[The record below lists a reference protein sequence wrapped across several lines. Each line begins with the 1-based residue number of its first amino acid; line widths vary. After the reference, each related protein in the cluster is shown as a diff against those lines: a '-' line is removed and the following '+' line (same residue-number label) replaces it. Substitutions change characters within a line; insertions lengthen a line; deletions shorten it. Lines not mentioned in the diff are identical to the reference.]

1 MEDTIAA
8 ISTSTVSSG
17 GISVV
22 RISGENALSVAQ
34 QVFRSKKNKNVEDM
48 ESHTVHYGNIYN
60 GEELIDEVLMVV
72 MKAPNTYTR
81 EDVVEIDCHGGI
93 LVTKKVL
100 EAVLSAGA
108 RLAEPGEFTKRA
120 FLNGRLDLSQSE
132 AVMDVINSKSND
144 DRILALESLEGQ
156 TTKKIKKFRAEL
168 NDLISHIEVNI
179 DFPEYNDIEVMTKNK
194 IEKKLKNQITELKKI
209 IEQSEDRQII
219 KAGIKT
225 LIVGRPNVGKSSI
238 LNNLLEYDKAI
249 VTNIEGT
256 TRDIV
261 EGNILLKGIPLNIID
276 TAGIRKTSDVI
287 EQIGV
292 KKSLSL
298 INEADLVLV
307 VLNGNEELTSED
319 LEILDKT
326 KDKTSIVVINKS
338 DLPQK
343 INKDLLTNRIV
354 VESTTTNEF
363 GLENLKSKIVEM
375 FNLDQIS
382 TLDQT
387 YLNNARQ
394 LSLAKEALSSLEEA
408 EKSSINNVPVDLI
421 QIDLMD
427 AFTKLGEIIGITY
440 SEEVINNLF
449 KNFCVGK

>member
-1 MEDTIAA
+1 
-8 ISTSTVSSG
+8 
-17 GISVV
+17 
-22 RISGENALSVAQ
+22 
-34 QVFRSKKNKNVEDM
+34 
-48 ESHTVHYGNIYN
+48 
-60 GEELIDEVLMVV
+60 
-72 MKAPNTYTR
+72 
-81 EDVVEIDCHGGI
+81 
-93 LVTKKVL
+93 
-100 EAVLSAGA
+100 
-108 RLAEPGEFTKRA
+108 
-120 FLNGRLDLSQSE
+120 
-132 AVMDVINSKSND
+132 MDVINSKSND
-144 DRILALESLEGQ
+144 DRILALKSLEGQ

-219 KAGIKT
+219 KDGIKT

-363 GLENLKSKIVEM
+363 GLENLKSKIIEM

-394 LSLAKEALSSLEEA
+394 LSLAKKALSSLEEA

>member
-1 MEDTIAA
+1 MNDTIAA
-8 ISTSTVSSG
+8 ISTAMGVGAISIIRVSGKDSIKIVNEIFTG
-17 GISVV
+17 KDLNEVPT
-22 RISGENALSVAQ
+22 
-34 QVFRSKKNKNVEDM
+34 
-48 ESHTVHYGNIYN
+48 HTIHYGHIVD
-60 GEELIDEVLMVV
+60 EKIPIDEVLITV
-72 MKAPNTYTR
+72 MKSPKTYTK
-81 EDVVEIDCHGGI
+81 EDIVEINCHGGI
-93 LVTKKVL
+93 NTTNKILETVL
-100 EAVLSAGA
+100 NHGA
-108 RLAEPGEFTKRA
+108 RLAEPGEFTKMA

-144 DRILALESLEGQ
+144 DRILALKSLEGQ

-307 VLNGNEELTSED
+307 VLNGNEEITSED

-363 GLENLKSKIVEM
+363 GLENLKSKIIKM

-394 LSLAKEALSSLEEA
+394 LSLAKKALSSLEEA

>member
-1 MEDTIAA
+1 MNDTIAA
-8 ISTSTVSSG
+8 ISTAMGVGAISIIRVSGKDSIKIVNEIFTG
-17 GISVV
+17 KDLNEVPT
-22 RISGENALSVAQ
+22 
-34 QVFRSKKNKNVEDM
+34 
-48 ESHTVHYGNIYN
+48 HTIHYGHIVD
-60 GEELIDEVLMVV
+60 EKIPIDEVLITV
-72 MKAPNTYTR
+72 MKSPKTYTK
-81 EDVVEIDCHGGI
+81 EDIVEINCHGGI
-93 LVTKKVL
+93 NTTNKILETVL
-100 EAVLSAGA
+100 NHGA

-144 DRILALESLEGQ
+144 DRILALKSLEGQ

-307 VLNGNEELTSED
+307 VLNGNEEITSED

-363 GLENLKSKIVEM
+363 GLENLKSKIIKM

>member
-1 MEDTIAA
+1 MNDTIAA
-8 ISTSTVSSG
+8 ISIIRVSGKDSIKIVNEIFTG
-17 GISVV
+17 KDLNEVPT
-22 RISGENALSVAQ
+22 
-34 QVFRSKKNKNVEDM
+34 
-48 ESHTVHYGNIYN
+48 HTIHYGHIVD
-60 GEELIDEVLMVV
+60 EKIPIDEVLITV
-72 MKAPNTYTR
+72 MKSPKTYTK
-81 EDVVEIDCHGGI
+81 EDIVEINCHGGI
-93 LVTKKVL
+93 NTTNKILETVL
-100 EAVLSAGA
+100 NHGA

-144 DRILALESLEGQ
+144 DRILALKSLEGQ
-156 TTKKIKKFRAEL
+156 TTKQIKKFRAEL

-307 VLNGNEELTSED
+307 VLNGNEEITSED

-363 GLENLKSKIVEM
+363 GLENLKSKIIEM

-394 LSLAKEALSSLEEA
+394 LSLAKKALSSLEEA
-408 EKSSINNVPVDLI
+408 EKSNINNVPVDLI

>member
-1 MEDTIAA
+1 
-8 ISTSTVSSG
+8 
-17 GISVV
+17 
-22 RISGENALSVAQ
+22 
-34 QVFRSKKNKNVEDM
+34 
-48 ESHTVHYGNIYN
+48 
-60 GEELIDEVLMVV
+60 
-72 MKAPNTYTR
+72 
-81 EDVVEIDCHGGI
+81 
-93 LVTKKVL
+93 
-100 EAVLSAGA
+100 
-108 RLAEPGEFTKRA
+108 
-120 FLNGRLDLSQSE
+120 
-132 AVMDVINSKSND
+132 MDVINSKSND
-144 DRILALESLEGQ
+144 DRILALKSLEGQ

-307 VLNGNEELTSED
+307 VLNGNEEITSED
-319 LEILDKT
+319 FEILDKT

-363 GLENLKSKIVEM
+363 GLENLKSKIIEM

>member
-1 MEDTIAA
+1 MNDTIAA
-8 ISTSTVSSG
+8 ISTAMGVGAISIIRVSGKDSIKIVNEIFTG
-17 GISVV
+17 KDLNEVPT
-22 RISGENALSVAQ
+22 
-34 QVFRSKKNKNVEDM
+34 
-48 ESHTVHYGNIYN
+48 HTIHYGHIVD
-60 GEELIDEVLMVV
+60 EKIPIDEVLITV
-72 MKAPNTYTR
+72 MKSPKTYTK
-81 EDVVEIDCHGGI
+81 EDIVEINCHGGI
-93 LVTKKVL
+93 NTTNKILETVL
-100 EAVLSAGA
+100 NHGA

-144 DRILALESLEGQ
+144 DRILALKSLEGQ

-219 KAGIKT
+219 KSGIKT

-298 INEADLVLV
+298 INGADLVLV

-326 KDKTSIVVINKS
+326 KDKTSIVVINKN

-343 INKDLLTNRIV
+343 INKDILTNRIV

-363 GLENLKSKIVEM
+363 GLENLKSKIIKM

-394 LSLAKEALSSLEEA
+394 LSLAKKALSSLEEA
-408 EKSSINNVPVDLI
+408 EKSNINNVPVDLI

>member
-1 MEDTIAA
+1 MNDTIAA
-8 ISTSTVSSG
+8 ISTAMGVGAISIIRVSGKDSIKIVNEIFTG
-17 GISVV
+17 KDLNEVPT
-22 RISGENALSVAQ
+22 
-34 QVFRSKKNKNVEDM
+34 
-48 ESHTVHYGNIYN
+48 HTVHYGHIVD
-60 GEELIDEVLMVV
+60 EKIPIHEVLITV
-72 MKAPNTYTR
+72 MKSPKTYTK
-81 EDVVEIDCHGGI
+81 EDIVEINCHGGI
-93 LVTKKVL
+93 NTTNKILETVL
-100 EAVLSAGA
+100 NHGA

-144 DRILALESLEGQ
+144 DRILALKSLEGQ

>member
-1 MEDTIAA
+1 MNDTIAA
-8 ISTSTVSSG
+8 ISTAMGVGAISIIRVSGKDSIKIVNEIFTG
-17 GISVV
+17 KDLNEVPT
-22 RISGENALSVAQ
+22 
-34 QVFRSKKNKNVEDM
+34 
-48 ESHTVHYGNIYN
+48 HTIHYGHIVD
-60 GEELIDEVLMVV
+60 EKIPIDEVLITV
-72 MKAPNTYTR
+72 MKSSKTYTK
-81 EDVVEIDCHGGI
+81 EDIVEINCHGGI
-93 LVTKKVL
+93 NTTNKILETVL
-100 EAVLSAGA
+100 NHGA

-144 DRILALESLEGQ
+144 DRILALKSLEGQ

-219 KAGIKT
+219 KSGIKT

-307 VLNGNEELTSED
+307 VLNGNEEITSED

-363 GLENLKSKIVEM
+363 GLENLKSKIIKM

-394 LSLAKEALSSLEEA
+394 LSLAKKALSSLEEA

>member
-1 MEDTIAA
+1 MNDTIAA
-8 ISTSTVSSG
+8 ISTAMGVGAISIIRVSGKDSIKIVNEIFTG
-17 GISVV
+17 KDLNEVPT
-22 RISGENALSVAQ
+22 
-34 QVFRSKKNKNVEDM
+34 
-48 ESHTVHYGNIYN
+48 HTIHYGHIVD
-60 GEELIDEVLMVV
+60 EKIPIDEVLITV
-72 MKAPNTYTR
+72 MKSPRTYTK
-81 EDVVEIDCHGGI
+81 EDIVEINCHGGI
-93 LVTKKVL
+93 NTTNKILETVL
-100 EAVLSAGA
+100 NHGA

-144 DRILALESLEGQ
+144 DRILALKSLEGQ

-307 VLNGNEELTSED
+307 VLNGNEEITSED

-363 GLENLKSKIVEM
+363 GLENLKSKIIKM

-394 LSLAKEALSSLEEA
+394 LSLAKKALSSLEEA

>member
-1 MEDTIAA
+1 MNDTIAA
-8 ISTSTVSSG
+8 ISTAMGVGAISIIRVSGKDSIKIVNEIFTG
-17 GISVV
+17 KDLNEVPT
-22 RISGENALSVAQ
+22 
-34 QVFRSKKNKNVEDM
+34 
-48 ESHTVHYGNIYN
+48 HTVHYGHIVD
-60 GEELIDEVLMVV
+60 EKIPIDEVLITV
-72 MKAPNTYTR
+72 MKSPNTYTK
-81 EDVVEIDCHGGI
+81 EDIVEINCHGGI
-93 LVTKKVL
+93 NTTNKILETVL
-100 EAVLSAGA
+100 NHGA

-144 DRILALESLEGQ
+144 DRILALKSLEGQ

>member
-1 MEDTIAA
+1 MNDTIAA
-8 ISTSTVSSG
+8 ISTAMGVGAISIIRVSGKDSIKIVNEIFTG
-17 GISVV
+17 KDLNEVPT
-22 RISGENALSVAQ
+22 
-34 QVFRSKKNKNVEDM
+34 
-48 ESHTVHYGNIYN
+48 HTIHYGHIVD
-60 GEELIDEVLMVV
+60 EKIPIDEVLITV
-72 MKAPNTYTR
+72 MKSPKTYTK
-81 EDVVEIDCHGGI
+81 EDIVEINCHGGI
-93 LVTKKVL
+93 NTTNKILETVL
-100 EAVLSAGA
+100 NHGA

-144 DRILALESLEGQ
+144 DRILALKSLEGQ

-225 LIVGRPNVGKSSI
+225 LIVGSPNVGKSSI

-307 VLNGNEELTSED
+307 VLNGNEEITSED

-363 GLENLKSKIVEM
+363 GLENLKSKIIKM

-394 LSLAKEALSSLEEA
+394 LSLAKKALSSLEEA
-408 EKSSINNVPVDLI
+408 EKSNINNVPVDLI

>member
-1 MEDTIAA
+1 MNDTIAA
-8 ISTSTVSSG
+8 ISTAMGVGAISIIRVSGKDSIKIVNEIFTG
-17 GISVV
+17 KDLNEVPT
-22 RISGENALSVAQ
+22 
-34 QVFRSKKNKNVEDM
+34 
-48 ESHTVHYGNIYN
+48 HTIHYGHIVD
-60 GEELIDEVLMVV
+60 EKIPIDEVLITV
-72 MKAPNTYTR
+72 MKSPKTYTK
-81 EDVVEIDCHGGI
+81 EDIVEINCHGGI
-93 LVTKKVL
+93 NTTNKILETVL
-100 EAVLSAGA
+100 NHGA

-144 DRILALESLEGQ
+144 DRILALKSLEGQ

-298 INEADLVLV
+298 INGADLVLV

-363 GLENLKSKIVEM
+363 GLENLKSKIIKM

-394 LSLAKEALSSLEEA
+394 LSLAKKALSSLEEA

>member
-1 MEDTIAA
+1 MNDTIAA
-8 ISTSTVSSG
+8 ISTAMGVGAISIIRVSGKDSIKIVNEIFTG
-17 GISVV
+17 KDLNEVPT
-22 RISGENALSVAQ
+22 
-34 QVFRSKKNKNVEDM
+34 
-48 ESHTVHYGNIYN
+48 HTVHYGHIVD
-60 GEELIDEVLMVV
+60 EKIPIDEVLITV
-72 MKAPNTYTR
+72 MKSPKTYTK
-81 EDVVEIDCHGGI
+81 EDIVEINCHGGI
-93 LVTKKVL
+93 NTTNKILETVL
-100 EAVLSAGA
+100 NHGA

-144 DRILALESLEGQ
+144 DRILALKSLEGQ

-307 VLNGNEELTSED
+307 VLTSED

>member
-1 MEDTIAA
+1 MNDTIAA
-8 ISTSTVSSG
+8 ISTAMGVGAISIIRVSGKDSIKIVNEIFTG
-17 GISVV
+17 KDLNEVPT
-22 RISGENALSVAQ
+22 
-34 QVFRSKKNKNVEDM
+34 
-48 ESHTVHYGNIYN
+48 HTVHYGHIVD
-60 GEELIDEVLMVV
+60 EKIPIDEVLITV
-72 MKAPNTYTR
+72 MKSPKTYTK
-81 EDVVEIDCHGGI
+81 EDIVEINCHGGI
-93 LVTKKVL
+93 NTTNKILETVL
-100 EAVLSAGA
+100 NHGA

-144 DRILALESLEGQ
+144 DRILALKSLEGQ

-219 KAGIKT
+219 KDGIKT

-298 INEADLVLV
+298 INGADLVLV

-363 GLENLKSKIVEM
+363 GLENLKSKIIKM

-394 LSLAKEALSSLEEA
+394 LSLAKKALSSLEEA
-408 EKSSINNVPVDLI
+408 EKSNINNVPVDLI

>member
-1 MEDTIAA
+1 MNDTIAA
-8 ISTSTVSSG
+8 ISTAMGVGAISIIRVSGKDSIKIVNEIFTG
-17 GISVV
+17 KDLNEVPT
-22 RISGENALSVAQ
+22 
-34 QVFRSKKNKNVEDM
+34 
-48 ESHTVHYGNIYN
+48 HTVHYGHIVD
-60 GEELIDEVLMVV
+60 EKIPIDEVLITV
-72 MKAPNTYTR
+72 MKSPKTYTK
-81 EDVVEIDCHGGI
+81 EDIVEINCHGGI
-93 LVTKKVL
+93 NTTNKILETVL
-100 EAVLSAGA
+100 NHGA

-144 DRILALESLEGQ
+144 DRILALKSLEGQ

-363 GLENLKSKIVEM
+363 GLENLKSKIIKM

-394 LSLAKEALSSLEEA
+394 LSLAKKALSSLEEA

>member
-1 MEDTIAA
+1 
-8 ISTSTVSSG
+8 
-17 GISVV
+17 
-22 RISGENALSVAQ
+22 
-34 QVFRSKKNKNVEDM
+34 
-48 ESHTVHYGNIYN
+48 
-60 GEELIDEVLMVV
+60 
-72 MKAPNTYTR
+72 
-81 EDVVEIDCHGGI
+81 
-93 LVTKKVL
+93 
-100 EAVLSAGA
+100 
-108 RLAEPGEFTKRA
+108 
-120 FLNGRLDLSQSE
+120 
-132 AVMDVINSKSND
+132 MDVINSKSND
-144 DRILALESLEGQ
+144 DRILALKSLEGQ

-363 GLENLKSKIVEM
+363 GLENLKSKIIKM

-394 LSLAKEALSSLEEA
+394 LSLAKKALSSLEEA
-408 EKSSINNVPVDLI
+408 EKSNINNVPVDLI
-421 QIDLMD
+421 QIDLID

>member
-1 MEDTIAA
+1 MNDTIAA
-8 ISTSTVSSG
+8 ISTAMGVGAISIIRVSGKDSIKIVNEIFTG
-17 GISVV
+17 KDLNEVPT
-22 RISGENALSVAQ
+22 
-34 QVFRSKKNKNVEDM
+34 
-48 ESHTVHYGNIYN
+48 HTIHYGHIVD
-60 GEELIDEVLMVV
+60 EKIPIDEVLITV
-72 MKAPNTYTR
+72 MKSPKTYTK
-81 EDVVEIDCHGGI
+81 EDIVEINCHGGI
-93 LVTKKVL
+93 NTTNKILETVL
-100 EAVLSAGA
+100 NHGA

-144 DRILALESLEGQ
+144 DRILALKSLEGQ

-219 KAGIKT
+219 KSGIKT

-298 INEADLVLV
+298 INGADLVLV

-343 INKDLLTNRIV
+343 INKDILTNRIV

-363 GLENLKSKIVEM
+363 GLENLKSKIIKM

-394 LSLAKEALSSLEEA
+394 LSLAKKALSSLEEA
-408 EKSSINNVPVDLI
+408 EKSNINNVPVDLI

>member
-1 MEDTIAA
+1 
-8 ISTSTVSSG
+8 
-17 GISVV
+17 
-22 RISGENALSVAQ
+22 
-34 QVFRSKKNKNVEDM
+34 
-48 ESHTVHYGNIYN
+48 
-60 GEELIDEVLMVV
+60 
-72 MKAPNTYTR
+72 MKSPKTYTK
-81 EDVVEIDCHGGI
+81 EDIVEINCHGGI
-93 LVTKKVL
+93 NTTNKILETVL
-100 EAVLSAGA
+100 NHGA

-144 DRILALESLEGQ
+144 DRILALKSLEGQ

-179 DFPEYNDIEVMTKNK
+179 DFPEYNDIEEMTKNK

-307 VLNGNEELTSED
+307 VLNGNEEITSED

-363 GLENLKSKIVEM
+363 GLENLKSKIIKM

-394 LSLAKEALSSLEEA
+394 LSLAKKALSSLEEA

-449 KNFCVGK
+449 NFCVGK

>member
-1 MEDTIAA
+1 MNDTIAA
-8 ISTSTVSSG
+8 ISTAMGVGAISIIRVSGKDSIKIVNEIFTG
-17 GISVV
+17 KDLNEVPT
-22 RISGENALSVAQ
+22 
-34 QVFRSKKNKNVEDM
+34 
-48 ESHTVHYGNIYN
+48 HTIHYGHIVD
-60 GEELIDEVLMVV
+60 EKIPIDEVLITV
-72 MKAPNTYTR
+72 MKSPKTYTK
-81 EDVVEIDCHGGI
+81 EDIVEINCHGGI
-93 LVTKKVL
+93 NTTNKILETVL
-100 EAVLSAGA
+100 NHGA

-144 DRILALESLEGQ
+144 DRILALKSLEGQ

-219 KAGIKT
+219 KSGIKT

-298 INEADLVLV
+298 INGADLVLV

-363 GLENLKSKIVEM
+363 GLENLKSKIIKM

-394 LSLAKEALSSLEEA
+394 LSLAKKALSSLEEA
-408 EKSSINNVPVDLI
+408 EKSNINNVPVDLI

>member
-1 MEDTIAA
+1 MNDTIAA
-8 ISTSTVSSG
+8 ISTAMGVGAISIIRVSGKDSIKIVNEIFTG
-17 GISVV
+17 KDLNEVPT
-22 RISGENALSVAQ
+22 
-34 QVFRSKKNKNVEDM
+34 
-48 ESHTVHYGNIYN
+48 HTIHYGHIVD
-60 GEELIDEVLMVV
+60 EKIPIDEVLITV
-72 MKAPNTYTR
+72 MKSPKTYTK
-81 EDVVEIDCHGGI
+81 EDIVEINCHGGI
-93 LVTKKVL
+93 NTTNKILETVL
-100 EAVLSAGA
+100 NHGA

-144 DRILALESLEGQ
+144 DRILALKSLEGQ
-156 TTKKIKKFRAEL
+156 TTKQIKKFRAEL

-363 GLENLKSKIVEM
+363 GLENLKSKIIKM

-394 LSLAKEALSSLEEA
+394 LSLAKKALSSLEEA
-408 EKSSINNVPVDLI
+408 EKSNINNVPVDLI
-421 QIDLMD
+421 QIDLID

>member
-1 MEDTIAA
+1 M
-8 ISTSTVSSG
+8 
-17 GISVV
+17 
-22 RISGENALSVAQ
+22 
-34 QVFRSKKNKNVEDM
+34 
-48 ESHTVHYGNIYN
+48 
-60 GEELIDEVLMVV
+60 
-72 MKAPNTYTR
+72 
-81 EDVVEIDCHGGI
+81 
-93 LVTKKVL
+93 
-100 EAVLSAGA
+100 
-108 RLAEPGEFTKRA
+108 
-120 FLNGRLDLSQSE
+120 
-132 AVMDVINSKSND
+132 
-144 DRILALESLEGQ
+144 
-156 TTKKIKKFRAEL
+156 
-168 NDLISHIEVNI
+168 
-179 DFPEYNDIEVMTKNK
+179 
-194 IEKKLKNQITELKKI
+194 
-209 IEQSEDRQII
+209 
-219 KAGIKT
+219 
-225 LIVGRPNVGKSSI
+225 
-238 LNNLLEYDKAI
+238 EYDKAI

-307 VLNGNEELTSED
+307 VLNGNEEITSED

-363 GLENLKSKIVEM
+363 GLENLKSKIIEM

-394 LSLAKEALSSLEEA
+394 LSLAKKALSSLEEA
-408 EKSSINNVPVDLI
+408 EKSNINNVPVDLI

>member
-1 MEDTIAA
+1 MNDTIAA
-8 ISTSTVSSG
+8 ISTAMGVGAISIIRVSGKDSIKIVNEIFTG
-17 GISVV
+17 KDLNEVPT
-22 RISGENALSVAQ
+22 
-34 QVFRSKKNKNVEDM
+34 
-48 ESHTVHYGNIYN
+48 HTIHYGHIVD
-60 GEELIDEVLMVV
+60 EKIPIDEVLITV
-72 MKAPNTYTR
+72 MKSPKTYTK
-81 EDVVEIDCHGGI
+81 EDIVEINCHGGI
-93 LVTKKVL
+93 NTTNKILETVL
-100 EAVLSAGA
+100 NHGA

-144 DRILALESLEGQ
+144 DRILALKSLEGQ

-219 KAGIKT
+219 KSGIKT

-307 VLNGNEELTSED
+307 VLNGNEEITSED

-363 GLENLKSKIVEM
+363 GLENLKSKIIKM

-394 LSLAKEALSSLEEA
+394 LSLAKKALSSLEEA

>member
-1 MEDTIAA
+1 MNDTIAA
-8 ISTSTVSSG
+8 ISTAMGVGAISIIRVSGKDSIKIVNERLTG
-17 GISVV
+17 KDLNEVPT
-22 RISGENALSVAQ
+22 
-34 QVFRSKKNKNVEDM
+34 
-48 ESHTVHYGNIYN
+48 HTVHYGHIVD
-60 GEELIDEVLMVV
+60 EKIPIDEVLITV
-72 MKAPNTYTR
+72 MKSPKTYTK
-81 EDVVEIDCHGGI
+81 EDIVEINCHGGI
-93 LVTKKVL
+93 NTTNKILETVL
-100 EAVLSAGA
+100 NHGA

-144 DRILALESLEGQ
+144 DRILALKSLEGQ

>member
-1 MEDTIAA
+1 
-8 ISTSTVSSG
+8 
-17 GISVV
+17 
-22 RISGENALSVAQ
+22 
-34 QVFRSKKNKNVEDM
+34 
-48 ESHTVHYGNIYN
+48 
-60 GEELIDEVLMVV
+60 
-72 MKAPNTYTR
+72 
-81 EDVVEIDCHGGI
+81 
-93 LVTKKVL
+93 
-100 EAVLSAGA
+100 
-108 RLAEPGEFTKRA
+108 
-120 FLNGRLDLSQSE
+120 
-132 AVMDVINSKSND
+132 MDVINSKSND
-144 DRILALESLEGQ
+144 DRILALKSLEGQ

>member
-1 MEDTIAA
+1 MNDTIAA
-8 ISTSTVSSG
+8 ISTAMGVGAISIIRVSGKDSIKIVNEIFTG
-17 GISVV
+17 KDLNEVPT
-22 RISGENALSVAQ
+22 
-34 QVFRSKKNKNVEDM
+34 
-48 ESHTVHYGNIYN
+48 HTIHYGHIVD
-60 GEELIDEVLMVV
+60 EKIPIDEVLITV
-72 MKAPNTYTR
+72 MKSPKTYTK
-81 EDVVEIDCHGGI
+81 EDIVEINCHGGI
-93 LVTKKVL
+93 NTTNKILETVL
-100 EAVLSAGA
+100 NHGA

-144 DRILALESLEGQ
+144 DRILALKSLEGQ
-156 TTKKIKKFRAEL
+156 TTKQIKKFRAEL

-307 VLNGNEELTSED
+307 VLNGNEEITSED

-343 INKDLLTNRIV
+343 INKDLITNRIV

-363 GLENLKSKIVEM
+363 GLENLKSKIIKM

-394 LSLAKEALSSLEEA
+394 LSLAKKALSSLEEA
-408 EKSSINNVPVDLI
+408 EKSNINNVPVDLI

>member
-1 MEDTIAA
+1 M
-8 ISTSTVSSG
+8 
-17 GISVV
+17 
-22 RISGENALSVAQ
+22 
-34 QVFRSKKNKNVEDM
+34 
-48 ESHTVHYGNIYN
+48 
-60 GEELIDEVLMVV
+60 
-72 MKAPNTYTR
+72 
-81 EDVVEIDCHGGI
+81 
-93 LVTKKVL
+93 
-100 EAVLSAGA
+100 
-108 RLAEPGEFTKRA
+108 
-120 FLNGRLDLSQSE
+120 
-132 AVMDVINSKSND
+132 
-144 DRILALESLEGQ
+144 
-156 TTKKIKKFRAEL
+156 
-168 NDLISHIEVNI
+168 
-179 DFPEYNDIEVMTKNK
+179 
-194 IEKKLKNQITELKKI
+194 
-209 IEQSEDRQII
+209 
-219 KAGIKT
+219 
-225 LIVGRPNVGKSSI
+225 
-238 LNNLLEYDKAI
+238 EYDKAI

-387 YLNNARQ
+387 YLN
-394 LSLAKEALSSLEEA
+394 LSL
-408 EKSSINNVPVDLI
+408 IHI
-421 QIDLMD
+421 
-427 AFTKLGEIIGITY
+427 
-440 SEEVINNLF
+440 
-449 KNFCVGK
+449 

>member
-1 MEDTIAA
+1 MNDTIAA
-8 ISTSTVSSG
+8 ISTAMGVGAISIIRVSGKDSIKIVNEIFTG
-17 GISVV
+17 KDLNEVPT
-22 RISGENALSVAQ
+22 
-34 QVFRSKKNKNVEDM
+34 
-48 ESHTVHYGNIYN
+48 HTIHYGHIVD
-60 GEELIDEVLMVV
+60 EKIPIDEVLITV
-72 MKAPNTYTR
+72 MKSPKTYTK
-81 EDVVEIDCHGGI
+81 EDIVEINCHGGI
-93 LVTKKVL
+93 NTTNKILETVL
-100 EAVLSAGA
+100 NHGA

-144 DRILALESLEGQ
+144 DRILALKSLEGQ

-219 KAGIKT
+219 KSGIKT

-307 VLNGNEELTSED
+307 VLNGNEEITSED

-363 GLENLKSKIVEM
+363 GLENLKSKIIKM

-394 LSLAKEALSSLEEA
+394 LSLAKKALSSLEEA
-408 EKSSINNVPVDLI
+408 EKSNINNVPVDLI

>member
-1 MEDTIAA
+1 MNDTIAA
-8 ISTSTVSSG
+8 ISTAMGVGAISIIRVSGKDSIKIVNEIFTG
-17 GISVV
+17 KDLNEVPT
-22 RISGENALSVAQ
+22 
-34 QVFRSKKNKNVEDM
+34 
-48 ESHTVHYGNIYN
+48 HTIHYGHIVD
-60 GEELIDEVLMVV
+60 EKIPIDEVLITV
-72 MKAPNTYTR
+72 MKSPKTYTK
-81 EDVVEIDCHGGI
+81 EDIVEINCHGGI
-93 LVTKKVL
+93 NTTNKILETVL
-100 EAVLSAGA
+100 NHGA

-144 DRILALESLEGQ
+144 DRILALKSLEGQ

-298 INEADLVLV
+298 INGADLVLV

-363 GLENLKSKIVEM
+363 GLENLKSKIIKM

>member
-1 MEDTIAA
+1 MNDTIAA
-8 ISTSTVSSG
+8 ISTAMGVGAISIIRVSGKDSIKIVNEIFTG
-17 GISVV
+17 KDLNDVPT
-22 RISGENALSVAQ
+22 
-34 QVFRSKKNKNVEDM
+34 
-48 ESHTVHYGNIYN
+48 HTIHYGHIVD
-60 GEELIDEVLMVV
+60 EKIPIDEVLITV
-72 MKAPNTYTR
+72 MKSPKTYTK
-81 EDVVEIDCHGGI
+81 EDIVEINCHGGI
-93 LVTKKVL
+93 NTTNKILETVL
-100 EAVLSAGA
+100 NHGA

-144 DRILALESLEGQ
+144 DRILALKSLEGQ

-363 GLENLKSKIVEM
+363 GLENLKSKIIKM

-394 LSLAKEALSSLEEA
+394 LSLAKKALSSLEEA

>member
-1 MEDTIAA
+1 
-8 ISTSTVSSG
+8 
-17 GISVV
+17 
-22 RISGENALSVAQ
+22 
-34 QVFRSKKNKNVEDM
+34 
-48 ESHTVHYGNIYN
+48 
-60 GEELIDEVLMVV
+60 
-72 MKAPNTYTR
+72 
-81 EDVVEIDCHGGI
+81 
-93 LVTKKVL
+93 
-100 EAVLSAGA
+100 
-108 RLAEPGEFTKRA
+108 
-120 FLNGRLDLSQSE
+120 
-132 AVMDVINSKSND
+132 MDVINSKSNY
-144 DRILALESLEGQ
+144 DRILALKSLEGQ
-156 TTKKIKKFRAEL
+156 TTKQIKKFRAEL

-363 GLENLKSKIVEM
+363 GLENLKSKIIEM

>member
-1 MEDTIAA
+1 
-8 ISTSTVSSG
+8 
-17 GISVV
+17 
-22 RISGENALSVAQ
+22 
-34 QVFRSKKNKNVEDM
+34 
-48 ESHTVHYGNIYN
+48 
-60 GEELIDEVLMVV
+60 
-72 MKAPNTYTR
+72 
-81 EDVVEIDCHGGI
+81 
-93 LVTKKVL
+93 
-100 EAVLSAGA
+100 
-108 RLAEPGEFTKRA
+108 
-120 FLNGRLDLSQSE
+120 
-132 AVMDVINSKSND
+132 MDVINSKSND
-144 DRILALESLEGQ
+144 DRILALKSLEGQ

-298 INEADLVLV
+298 INEADLGLV
-307 VLNGNEELTSED
+307 VLNWNEEITSED

-363 GLENLKSKIVEM
+363 GLENLKSKIIKM

-394 LSLAKEALSSLEEA
+394 LSLAKKALSSLEEA